1 MCNGVNIRKKIEI
14 PKFDDSI
21 FDYFIKPDI
30 NLVFKPKP
38 IELTINSTGGS
49 VYDAFF
55 AIDAIKNLK
64 IDVHTI
70 ASGYCA
76 SAATLLSLSGKKR
89 FITKNTN
96 MLIHEIRSGFW
107 GKKTSI
113 NDEYENLN
121 KLSEQ
126 LIQYYKQNT
135 KMESDKLQEILKRD
149 CNWTPDECILAGLVD
164 EII

>member
-107 GKKTSI
+107 GKKQVLMMNMKIYTI
-113 NDEYENLN
+113 AQLN
-121 KLSEQ
+121 PHGG
-126 LIQYYKQNT
+126 LIMQIRYQQPC
-135 KMESDKLQEILKRD
+135 L
-149 CNWTPDECILAGLVD
+149 LV
-164 EII
+164 